1 MTLDIIHESPLS
13 LFRYHDFSLVLC
25 CQLVN
30 ESGQDRYLKQYE
42 RFTIGEKIEKY
53 IETEKH
59 LLIYSKSDESNKELR
74 ELKTKVSRLEELL
87 SEKGI
92 NLT

>member
-1 MTLDIIHESPLS
+1 M
-13 LFRYHDFSLVLC
+13 
-25 CQLVN
+25 
-30 ESGQDRYLKQYE
+30 KQYD
-42 RFTIGEKIEKY
+42 RFTIEEKIEKY